1 MQKPTSSSFDPFV
14 KESQHTAQFDPFAPP
29 KSSGSYKEPEVETD
43 DIFGISSAKPTPE
56 QSPNV
61 MPHVQPVQH
70 DPFGDDP
77 FGNDPEPVK
86 TNMPVQQN
94 NDLEFFF
101 DPPTVQ
107 NNVPK
112 MAPQQVAGND
122 ILDFGLLTGQGNGNK
137 VGVAKDYGMYN
148 DLNTSNMKD
157 MSALGI
163 NNFLE
168 INKQNVNEHG
178 QPIPQSEQKELNKF
192 SLREELSGT
201 QFDQPSNS
209 NVRKT
214 E

>member
-1 MQKPTSSSFDPFV
+1 MQKPSSSFDPFATDA
-14 KESQHTAQFDPFAPP
+14 QQTAQFDPFSAQKTPLRP
-29 KSSGSYKEPEVETD
+29 QEEPEIET
-43 DIFGISSAKPTPE
+43 DIFGISSAKPTPK
-56 QSPNV
+56 QSQNV
-61 MPHVQPVQH
+61 MQHIQPAQNDLF
-70 DPFGDDP
+70 DPFAIG
-77 FGNDPEPVK
+77 PEPVK
-86 TNMPVQQN
+86 NTMPVQQN
-94 NDLEFFF
+94 NDLDMFFV
-101 DPPTVQ
+101 PSTPQ
-107 NNVPK
+107 NNVPT

-122 ILDFGLLTGQGNGNK
+122 MLDLGLLTGQGNVNK
-137 VGVAKDYGMYN
+137 TGISKDYGMYN

-178 QPIPQSEQKELNKF
+178 QPIPSSEQKELNKF